1 MDYYV
6 DRDALYSLIDEEV
19 SYAADEAYDEN
30 GSSLYDAIVLTKKD
44 KRLVSKYIDDA
55 LSAIVKRMWDIC
67 KYKVTTSNNVVN
79 TYLVF
84 NLPDIPTENETLFR
98 AEIGRVIS
106 LYAIT
111 EIYKSRRP
119 ALLAEYQAR
128 TAESLEKANL
138 IARMRE
144 SALNTE

>member
-6 DRDALYSLIDEEV
+6 DRDALFSLIDEEV

-67 KYKVTTSNNVVN
+67 KYKVTTSNNVVS

-84 NLPDIPTENETLFR
+84 NLPDIPRENETLFR

-138 IARMRE
+138 IARTRE